1 MCRNPE
7 SVCGL
12 RDSKGRWKLPRKGAK
27 ETKQLLCFS
36 HPVDSEM
43 RMIEAWNWIRF
54 SKGYRE
60 GKNMKGQLQ
69 KTKTMR
75 ALMKTPCKHRLQVDI
90 KVMSLWCPKENQ
102 TPVYRVQTG
111 IQVNIKVMSLRRP
124 KENSISVY
132 PVQTRLQVNIKF
144 MSLRRPKENWIT
156 IYHVQTGLQVDLK
169 VMSLWCPKGNW
180 TPVYHVQTGLQV
192 DIKWIVST
200 NE

>member
-12 RDSKGRWKLPRKGAK
+12 RDGKGRWKLPRKGAK

-69 KTKTMR
+69 KTKMMW
-75 ALMKTPCKHRLQVDI
+75 ALMKTPCTHRLQVDI
-90 KVMSLWCPKENQ
+90 KVMSLRCPKENQ

-111 IQVNIKVMSLRRP
+111 CEYKSNVPSTSQGKLNISLSCSDRATRGYKSNVPLMSQGKLNISLSCSDRATRGHKMNSVLRRP
-124 KENSISVY
+124 
-132 PVQTRLQVNIKF
+132 
-144 MSLRRPKENWIT
+144 
-156 IYHVQTGLQVDLK
+156 
-169 VMSLWCPKGNW
+169 
-180 TPVYHVQTGLQV
+180 
-192 DIKWIVST
+192 
-200 NE
+200 